1 MNARLNAQLPQAQ
14 GLSGLEL
21 LAAHCAN
28 LDPDTPTARERLD
41 VALGP
46 ELARKLV
53 FALSAHAPREYRDG
67 DLCARVVFAA

>member
-1 MNARLNAQLPQAQ
+1 MSAEVPQTQ
-14 GLSGLEL
+14 GLAGLDL

-28 LDPDTPTARERLD
+28 LDPATPNARQRLD

-53 FALSAHAPREYRDG
+53 FALSAHAPREYSDS
-67 DLCARVVFAA
+67 DLRGLVVFAA

>member
-1 MNARLNAQLPQAQ
+1 MSAQLPQTQ
-14 GLSGLEL
+14 GLAGLDL

-28 LDPDTPTARERLD
+28 LDPATPNARERLD

-53 FALSAHAPREYRDG
+53 FALSSHTPREYWDADLRD
-67 DLCARVVFAA
+67 RIVFAA

>member
-1 MNARLNAQLPQAQ
+1 MSAQLPQAQ
-14 GLSGLEL
+14 GLAGLDL

-46 ELARKLV
+46 ELARKLI
-53 FALSAHAPREYRDG
+53 FALAAGAPREHREHRES
-67 DLCARVVFAA
+67 DLRAWVVVAA

>member
-1 MNARLNAQLPQAQ
+1 MSAELPQTQ

-21 LAAHCAN
+21 LVAHCRN
-28 LDPDTPTARERLD
+28 LDPATPNARQRLD

-53 FALSAHAPREYRDG
+53 FALSPHVPREYRER
-67 DLCARVVFAA
+67 DLRGPVVFAA

>member
-1 MNARLNAQLPQAQ
+1 MSAEVPQTQRLA
-14 GLSGLEL
+14 GLDL

-28 LDPDTPTARERLD
+28 LDPATPNARQRLD

-53 FALSAHAPREYRDG
+53 FALSAHAPREYRDS
-67 DLCARVVFAA
+67 DLGARVVFAA